1 MHLMDTTFYTD
12 IIIVNWLKTEII
24 CLGWTLSKSSCVSCM
39 IDVICS
45 TGRIN
50 GNTPV
55 SITELTDKHSQF
67 QNTGFHY

>member
-1 MHLMDTTFYTD
+1 MKQRKQNLMCLSLSKWNQLET
-12 IIIVNWLKTEII
+12 I